1 MSQLSLLCRTINTY
15 MLFFILKSVRRDDGI
30 LNVFLFRLF
39 PVSSSSENEPKGKD
53 YLHPFHR
60 TITVRRGVLA
70 EESADL
76 MQMFFAM
83 RRLDP
88 KCITDDAQMGV
99 KSAPWPRSLGGWL
112 PPGFKKLNPWVQRR
126 FRF

>member
-1 MSQLSLLCRTINTY
+1 

-76 MQMFFAM
+76 MQMFFSM

-88 KCITDDAQMGV
+88 KCIRDDAQMGV

-112 PPGFKKLNPWVQRR
+112 PPGFKKLNPWEQRR

>member
-1 MSQLSLLCRTINTY
+1 MY
-15 MLFFILKSVRRDDGI
+15 KLFFILKSVGRDDGI

-76 MQMFFAM
+76 MQTFFAM

-112 PPGFKKLNPWVQRR
+112 PPGFKKLNSWVQRR